1 MTTQSTTR
9 SGASDLAR
17 TVLRGNALFSGVSG
31 AALVLGARP
40 IAGFLGWNAPLAL
53 AATGVVLIGYAAY
66 LFWATAQEQLDRR
79 IVLAAAVLDI
89 GWVIGSAVLLL
100 GSLLPLTT
108 AGKWAIALI
117 AEVVAIFAALQLYA
131 LRRK

>member
-79 IVLAAAVLDI
+79 IVLAAVLDI

-100 GSLLPLTT
+100 GGLLPLTT